1 MNRRIEYLAH
11 VRGEEQ
17 ERANIQATR
26 LASASARMMT
36 AFQQGLL
43 TLQRLRTGGQ
53 QVVTVQHVQVNEG
66 GQAVVAG
73 SVESGARKR
82 KTRGPADGS

>member
-1 MNRRIEYLAH
+1 MLAHQLAAAHRSAMKMSAEMNRRVEYLAH

-36 AFQQGLL
+36 AFRGL
-43 TLQRLRTGGQ
+43 TAEIER
-53 QVVTVQHVQVNEG
+53 
-66 GQAVVAG
+66 
-73 SVESGARKR
+73 
-82 KTRGPADGS
+82 

>member
-1 MNRRIEYLAH
+1 MS
-11 VRGEEQ
+11 
-17 ERANIQATR
+17 T
-26 LASASARMMT
+26 
-36 AFQQGLL
+36 FQQGLL

-73 SVESGARKR
+73 SVEGGARKR
-82 KTRGPADGS
+82 KTRGPADES